1 MLKRI
6 LVSVI
11 TLVLVYS
18 AGLAKEIAGVN
29 MPESYTLGQD
39 NLVLNGAGLREKFAI
54 GVDVYVSGLYLKSRT
69 GNALQ
74 IINADEPMVIRLCM
88 VRNVNAQEFSENTL
102 AGFQESAANLGI
114 DIRGIDKEIKQFLE
128 VFSGSI
134 SKNDVFDITY
144 SKTDGIKV
152 YKNFSKTPR
161 VTIKNMTLKKALFG
175 IWLTNRSED
184 KLNVLRRGMLGQ

>member
-11 TLVLVYS
+11 TLALVYT
-18 AGLAKEIAGVN
+18 AGLAKEIAGVV

-54 GVDVYVSGLYLKSRT
+54 GVDVYVSGLYLKNKT
-69 GNALQ
+69 NNALQ
-74 IINADEPMVIRLCM
+74 IINAHESMVIRLCM
-88 VRNVNAQEFSENTL
+88 VRNVNVQEFSENTL

-114 DIRGIDKEIKQFLE
+114 DIRSIDKEIKQFLE

-134 SKNDVFDITY
+134 SKNDVFDITW
-144 SKTDGIKV
+144 SKAGGVRV

-161 VTIKNMTLKKALFG
+161 VTIKNMTLKRALFG